1 MKDERTKG
9 ERSKALG
16 LVGLLTGLTLLALL
30 PVTLVSPA
38 AADDWTAGDEDRGND
53 RWGESP
59 DRGEDLRDLMEQA
72 LRELEDQLKD
82 TLESIPL
89 YDLPE
94 ITEDGDIIIRRL
106 PPLDLDRDRPQRRED
121 ADPDIAEIS
130 V

>member
-1 MKDERTKG
+1 M
-9 ERSKALG
+9 S
-16 LVGLLTGLTLLALL
+16 LAG
-30 PVTLVSPA
+30 PA
-38 AADDWTAGDEDRGND
+38 AADDWRVGEDDPWGDK
-53 RWGESP
+53 P
-59 DRGEDLRDLMEQA
+59 LRGEELRDLMEQA

-94 ITEDGDIIIRRL
+94 ITEEGDIIIRRL

-121 ADPDIAEIS
+121 VDPNIAEIS